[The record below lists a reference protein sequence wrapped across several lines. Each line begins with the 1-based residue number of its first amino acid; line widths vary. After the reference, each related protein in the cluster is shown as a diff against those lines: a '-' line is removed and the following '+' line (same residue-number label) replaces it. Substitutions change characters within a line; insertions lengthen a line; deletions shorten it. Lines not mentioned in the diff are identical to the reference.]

1 MNRKKNIGRKAL
13 ACLPVLVFLAC
24 GQAGEEDTLFA
35 LYNGQNSSTHQVTE
49 AAAPE
54 VLEETDTAFVHI
66 CGEVEQPGVYEVDEG
81 SRVCDVLILAGG
93 FTKEADTRAV
103 NMAQPVFDGMQVVI
117 PSYQEET
124 VRQEEEEGLINLNTA
139 SKALL
144 CTLPGIGESRAS
156 AIIAY
161 REEKGGFSSV
171 EEIMQVSGIKEAMY
185 EKLKDLIV
193 VK

>member
-1 MNRKKNIGRKAL
+1 MNKKKNIGKRAL

-24 GQAGEEDTLFA
+24 GQAGEKDTLRS
-35 LYNGQNSSTHQVTE
+35 LYNGQDIGSPQAME
-49 AAAPE
+49 I
-54 VLEETDTAFVHI
+54 TDTDMPGTDASAFVHI
-66 CGEVEQPGVYEVDEG
+66 CGEVMQPGVYEVDADN
-81 SRVCDVLILAGG
+81 RICDVLILAGG
-93 FTKEADTRAV
+93 YTEEADTSAV
-103 NMAQPVFDGMQVVI
+103 NMAQKVFDGMQVVI
-117 PSYQEET
+117 PSYREE
-124 VRQEEEEGLINLNTA
+124 VERQAEEDGLIDLNTA

-185 EKLKDLIV
+185 EKIKDLIV
-193 VK
+193 VR